1 MTGSSNFLSVF
12 PQLLSFLE
20 RMHQTICKS
29 AGTLS
34 QDVSWCGHPSRQ
46 GQHRVDPS
54 PFLRAQLALVA
65 PPASKSPLTPDAC
78 QGLRVLSRR
87 DGDRRLR
94 PQHKCL
100 TWSGAPPG
108 HGPLSLAAR
117 GFCSR
122 VSQPGPAC
130 RCGGTEV
137 PGAAPWYFQS
147 RSGHLLQVT
156 NHLSLVGERA
166 APMNISHSF
175 GAGRVLPGGSH
186 SGFLWGQ
193 SGPGQF

>member
-1 MTGSSNFLSVF
+1 MQSPGGCPHEHPSARVTGSSNFLSVF
-12 PQLLSFLE
+12 PQFLSFLE
-20 RMHQTICKS
+20 RMHQTVCKR

-46 GQHRVDPS
+46 GQHRVHPS

-65 PPASKSPLTPDAC
+65 PPASKIPLTPDAC
-78 QGLRVLSRR
+78 QGLRVPSRR

-100 TWSGAPPG
+100 TWSRAPPG

-122 VSQPGPAC
+122 VSQPGPASGVVAQ
-130 RCGGTEV
+130 RFLV
-137 PGAAPWYFQS
+137 PPHGIFI
-147 RSGHLLQVT
+147 LVQVT
-156 NHLSLVGERA
+156 CCR
-166 APMNISHSF
+166 
-175 GAGRVLPGGSH
+175 
-186 SGFLWGQ
+186 
-193 SGPGQF
+193 